1 MGDKQQPMVNKR
13 VLCVAEKP
21 SAARQLVDAV
31 CQGGVNASRR
41 RPGQSQYNHVF
52 EFETSAPIAS
62 ISTSPNETVTL
73 VFTSVTGHL
82 FEQDFE
88 ARYRVWSSC
97 DPSVLLDR
105 SVSSIQCGPPEEKM
119 PLVRTLQDEARD
131 CMALVLWLDGDS
143 EGEKI
148 AADVASVVQ
157 ETRPN
162 INVRRAR
169 FSAITTAEI
178 LHSLAN
184 LDVLNQRVVAMV
196 AARQEIDLRSG
207 AAFTR
212 LLTGRIQNRF
222 SDSRADAS
230 EFKLVSYGPCQFP
243 TLGLVVDRYLTIRNF
258 IRVPFYVIDLGLAAA
273 APATGVIPFTW
284 DRGRIF
290 DQYVASVLYEACV
303 EDAMAGTPDD
313 VPRAHVTGVRKNQ
326 RRRWKPLPLAT
337 VELQKE
343 ASRKLHLSSHLVM
356 EIAEKLY
363 TSGFISYPRTE
374 TDKFSRAIDLRAL
387 VAEQSSHAQW
397 GHFATR
403 LLANENRGGHGPGP
417 LPGDYDIVQF
427 DWPRDGPHD
436 DAAHPP
442 IHPTKVAQ
450 PGSLSGNE
458 ARVYEYVARRF
469 LASCSVDAI
478 GAETVVNAKVGV
490 EPFTAKGLIVE
501 HRGFLDVFHYQR
513 WADTEMP
520 AYRVGQPAVVRSLLL
535 RESSTEPPPLLSES
549 DLISLMDRH
558 GIGTD
563 ATIAEHVKKVQD
575 RNYVRKLP
583 GATGRFEP
591 LPLGLALVDGC
602 EAVEVHLARP
612 TERARQEAA
621 MKRIASG
628 EVAQSPMIVDA
639 LGAYSALYESLRT
652 HAAEMEAAI
661 SNHLSSFSAAEW
673 RTHRVNF
680 STCGDCG
687 GVAALKYGPTAAGSS
702 RRDRALYCATCAA
715 SHILPFH
722 GNLDAHD
729 HVCPICNF
737 QTLTVTNTER
747 NTSHYVCPYCFSHP
761 PQDAAD
767 NPTSAESSFRCFTC
781 THANC
786 ALATGSGSNGGAAS
800 PSVATCGTC
809 GSAMALRQA
818 AGGSRGWRVACASPN
833 CTVYFFPRCITA
845 VEAAAA
851 TCPTPTCQGA
861 SLLQL
866 MWTASALP
874 RGQDAMTRGCI
885 WCDRRYAHTLQS
897 IGVDSMP
904 SRGNP
909 RGRGRDRGRGAVA
922 AAGPARGRGRGGG
935 MVGGRGGGGGGLDLE
950 DLGGRPARAVPI
962 RARPVG
968 AAAAAAGAPA
978 PAVGRGGMRF
988 GGLPPLA
995 QFGAAANGRGGG
1007 GLGGGG
1013 FGGSA
1018 RGGGGSGSGGGSIR
1032 GGLMGSGGGLGSG
1045 SSRGGSASGGFGG
1058 GSADAWQQPQLN
1070 QDSVHLFRAAVLPAG
1085 RAPSGG
1091 ASYTDVGMH
1100 FNDRGQ
1106 GRGYAPRGGR
1116 GRGRGGSYRRPRAR
1130 RRGSRG

>member
-1 MGDKQQPMVNKR
+1 
-13 VLCVAEKP
+13 
-21 SAARQLVDAV
+21 
-31 CQGGVNASRR
+31 
-41 RPGQSQYNHVF
+41 
-52 EFETSAPIAS
+52 
-62 ISTSPNETVTL
+62 
-73 VFTSVTGHL
+73 
-82 FEQDFE
+82 
-88 ARYRVWSSC
+88 
-97 DPSVLLDR
+97 
-105 SVSSIQCGPPEEKM
+105 
-119 PLVRTLQDEARD
+119 
-131 CMALVLWLDGDS
+131 
-143 EGEKI
+143 
-148 AADVASVVQ
+148 
-157 ETRPN
+157 
-162 INVRRAR
+162 
-169 FSAITTAEI
+169 
-178 LHSLAN
+178 
-184 LDVLNQRVVAMV
+184 
-196 AARQEIDLRSG
+196 
-207 AAFTR
+207 
-212 LLTGRIQNRF
+212 
-222 SDSRADAS
+222 
-230 EFKLVSYGPCQFP
+230 
-243 TLGLVVDRYLTIRNF
+243 
-258 IRVPFYVIDLGLAAA
+258 
-273 APATGVIPFTW
+273 
-284 DRGRIF
+284 
-290 DQYVASVLYEACV
+290 
-303 EDAMAGTPDD
+303 
-313 VPRAHVTGVRKNQ
+313 
-326 RRRWKPLPLAT
+326 
-337 VELQKE
+337 
-343 ASRKLHLSSHLVM
+343 
-356 EIAEKLY
+356 
-363 TSGFISYPRTE
+363 
-374 TDKFSRAIDLRAL
+374 
-387 VAEQSSHAQW
+387 
-397 GHFATR
+397 
-403 LLANENRGGHGPGP
+403 
-417 LPGDYDIVQF
+417 
-427 DWPRDGPHD
+427 
-436 DAAHPP
+436 
-442 IHPTKVAQ
+442 
-450 PGSLSGNE
+450 
-458 ARVYEYVARRF
+458 
-469 LASCSVDAI
+469 
-478 GAETVVNAKVGV
+478 
-490 EPFTAKGLIVE
+490 
-501 HRGFLDVFHYQR
+501 
-513 WADTEMP
+513 
-520 AYRVGQPAVVRSLLL
+520 
-535 RESSTEPPPLLSES
+535 
-549 DLISLMDRH
+549 
-558 GIGTD
+558 
-563 ATIAEHVKKVQD
+563 
-575 RNYVRKLP
+575 
-583 GATGRFEP
+583 
-591 LPLGLALVDGC
+591 
-602 EAVEVHLARP
+602 
-612 TERARQEAA
+612 

-715 SHILPFH
+715 SHMLPFH

-767 NPTSAESSFRCFTC
+767 NPTFAESSFRCFTC

-950 DLGGRPARAVPI
+950 DLGGRLARAVPI

-978 PAVGRGGMRF
+978 PAGGRGGMRF

-1106 GRGYAPRGGR
+1106 GRGYALRGGR

>member
-1 MGDKQQPMVNKR
+1 MVNKR

-21 SAARQLVDAV
+21 SAARQLVDAI

-82 FEQDFE
+82 FEQEFE
-88 ARYRVWSSC
+88 ARYRGWGSC

-105 SVSSIQCGPPEEKM
+105 SVSSIYCGPPEEKM
-119 PLVRTLQDEARD
+119 PLVRTLQEEARD
-131 CMALVLWLDGDS
+131 CLALVLWLDGDS

-157 ETRPN
+157 ETRRN

-222 SDSRADAS
+222 SDNVASAS
-230 EFKLVSYGPCQFP
+230 ESKLVSYGPCQFP

-258 IRVPFYVIDLGLAAA
+258 VRVPFYVIDLALAAA
-273 APATGVIPFTW
+273 APATGVVSFTW
-284 DRGRIF
+284 SRGRIF
-290 DQYVASVLYEACV
+290 DQYVASVLYESCV

-343 ASRKLHLSSHLVM
+343 ASRKLHLSSHVVM

-374 TDKFSRAIDLRAL
+374 TDKFSRSMDLRAL
-387 VAEQSSHAQW
+387 VAEQTSHAQW
-397 GHFATR
+397 GTFAAR
-403 LLANENRGGHGPGP
+403 LLANENRGGPGPGP
-417 LPGDYDIVQF
+417 LPDGYDIVQF
-427 DWPRDGPHD
+427 DWPRDGQHD

-442 IHPTKVAQ
+442 IHPTKVAR
-450 PGSLSGNE
+450 PGALSGNE
-458 ARVYEYVARRF
+458 ERVYDYVARRF

-478 GAETVVNAKVGV
+478 GAETVVNVKVGV

-501 HRGFLDVFHYQR
+501 HKGFLEVFPYQR
-513 WADTEMP
+513 WVDTEMP
-520 AYRVGQPAVVRSLLL
+520 AYRVGEPVVVRSLLL

-549 DLISLMDRH
+549 DLIALMDRH

-583 GATGRFEP
+583 GAPGRFEP

-639 LGAYSALYESLRT
+639 LSAYSALYESLRT

-673 RTHRVNF
+673 RTHRASF
-680 STCGDCG
+680 STCGGCG
-687 GVAALKYGPTAAGSS
+687 GKAALKYGPTTAGSS
-702 RRDRALYCATCAA
+702 RRDRALYCTTCAA

-722 GNLDAHD
+722 GNLDAHN

-737 QTLTVTNTER
+737 QTLSVTNTER
-747 NTSHYVCPYCFSHP
+747 NTSHYVCPFCFSHP

-767 NPTSAESSFRCFTC
+767 NPTAAETSFRCFTC
-781 THANC
+781 THVGC
-786 ALATGSGSNGGAAS
+786 ALATGSASNGGGAP

-809 GSAMALRQA
+809 SSALALRQA
-818 AGGSRGWRVACASPN
+818 AGGGRGWRVACSSPN

-845 VEAAAA
+845 VEATAD
-851 TCPTPTCQGA
+851 TCPTPACQGA
-861 SLLQL
+861 SLLEL
-866 MWTASALP
+866 RWTASALP
-874 RGQDAMTRGCI
+874 RGLDPMTRGCI
-885 WCDRRYAHTLQS
+885 WCDPRYAHTLQS
-897 IGVDSMP
+897 IGLDSMP
-904 SRGNP
+904 SRGLS
-909 RGRGRDRGRGAVA
+909 RGRGRGRGRGVVGAGA
-922 AAGPARGRGRGGG
+922 AARGRGRGGG
-935 MVGGRGGGGGGLDLE
+935 IIGGRGGGGSGIDLE
-950 DLGGRPARAVPI
+950 DLGIRHPRGAPG
-962 RARPVG
+962 RARPIG
-968 AAAAAAGAPA
+968 AAAVAAGAPA
-978 PAVGRGGMRF
+978 MAEGVGGIRF
-988 GGLPPLA
+988 NGLPPLA
-995 QFGAAANGRGGG
+995 QVGAAASGCGGGRFGGAGGVGGSERGSGGG
-1007 GLGGGG
+1007 GGGG
-1013 FGGSA
+1013 
-1018 RGGGGSGSGGGSIR
+1018 GGGSIR
-1032 GGLMGSGGGLGSG
+1032 GGIVGNGGGLGSG
-1045 SSRGGSASGGFGG
+1045 GGGGGSALGGRGG
-1058 GSADAWQQPQLN
+1058 ESADAWQQPQLN
-1070 QDSVHLFRAAVLPAG
+1070 QESVHLFRAAVLPAG

-1091 ASYTDVGMH
+1091 ASYTDVGVH

-1106 GRGYAPRGGR
+1106 GRGYVPRGGR
-1116 GRGRGGSYRRPRAR
+1116 GRGRGGSFRRPRAR
-1130 RRGSRG
+1130 RRGARG